1 MLRKLYLS
9 LKPIELLELKD
20 SVLAQAQIKAGSISN
35 IETKPKVQPAE
46 TINSLSEN
54 DSKLDMDSLRVQ
66 EQKTPITQLANETA
80 IKDTEVKPLPAQE
93 TEDQSLTDQIFGN
106 IEYIGAALIS
116 LLLMILLILKKRRNQ
131 LKEEVEIDE
140 RNTNFSSAMQSRMAS
155 IVAAQAVPVTEANHS
170 FSENEKDDLT
180 YENMN
185 AYPEARGYD
194 ESFDKDSA
202 YYEEN
207 TEQIE
212 KSKSETESIA
222 EFPDEREGLANGS
235 RLNNQAIDLN
245 LEKDFEENYNQSI
258 DSIKNND
265 ATDFASKIDFDLTDE
280 ANGIKQNLTIEHA
293 DRDVKEKI
301 ELSENPANSQEAINA
316 SDYELEI
323 DFGDSKHSLDPVNS
337 EDIAAEKYNTIEFT
351 HSDIDLTEEE
361 PSNEIEI
368 PKINAES
375 KSTHHDF
382 NAPGLMDEAFDFDQH
397 QEVTENTMK
406 SESVPD
412 TPELGL
418 ADINLDIEDSNS
430 IDKIDE
436 TSDLNGKSEQW
447 QEIETKLDLAKAY
460 QEMDDKE
467 GAKEMLEEVIR
478 EGDEKQ
484 KKAARKLLQNLS

>member
-1 MLRKLYLS
+1 
-9 LKPIELLELKD
+9 
-20 SVLAQAQIKAGSISN
+20 
-35 IETKPKVQPAE
+35 
-46 TINSLSEN
+46 
-54 DSKLDMDSLRVQ
+54 
-66 EQKTPITQLANETA
+66 
-80 IKDTEVKPLPAQE
+80 
-93 TEDQSLTDQIFGN
+93 
-106 IEYIGAALIS
+106 
-116 LLLMILLILKKRRNQ
+116 
-131 LKEEVEIDE
+131 
-140 RNTNFSSAMQSRMAS
+140 MAS
-155 IVAAQAVPVTEANHS
+155 CE
-170 FSENEKDDLT
+170 
-180 YENMN
+180 Y
-185 AYPEARGYD
+185 
-194 ESFDKDSA
+194 
-202 YYEEN
+202 
-207 TEQIE
+207 
-212 KSKSETESIA
+212 
-222 EFPDEREGLANGS
+222 
-235 RLNNQAIDLN
+235 
-245 LEKDFEENYNQSI
+245 
-258 DSIKNND
+258 
-265 ATDFASKIDFDLTDE
+265 
-280 ANGIKQNLTIEHA
+280 
-293 DRDVKEKI
+293 
-301 ELSENPANSQEAINA
+301 
-316 SDYELEI
+316 
-323 DFGDSKHSLDPVNS
+323 